1 MCRAGSAVAICF
13 LHMEWKEDALRIYFA
28 HQKNDQMGKRP
39 RDPRHIYANPKCP
52 EICPILSL
60 GIYLVCLP
68 PLVAQKKLFPGS
80 SQYDRYRKFL
90 IRHMMKRQATKRKEE
105 CNQVTLAPTRFEKEV
120 LLTVHLVQHVMGLH
134 YMITFILYIPFP
146 FIFYIH

>member
-1 MCRAGSAVAICF
+1 MCLAGSAVAICF
-13 LHMEWKEDALRIYFA
+13 SHMEWKEDALRIYFA
-28 HQKNDQMGKRP
+28 HQKNYQMGKRP

-90 IRHMMKRQATKRKEE
+90 IRHLTQYDEETSNLTQRGMQPSDIGTHSIRKGSSSYYASG
-105 CNQVTLAPTRFEKEV
+105 TTSGPA
-120 LLTVHLVQHVMGLH
+120 
-134 YMITFILYIPFP
+134 
-146 FIFYIH
+146 